1 MIMIW
6 KVAPAIAA
14 GNTLIVKT
22 PEAAP
27 LVGQKLAALIVEAGF
42 PPGVINIL
50 CGEGKIA
57 GQALAEHGGVRK
69 ISFTGSTAV
78 GRQIMKA
85 AAGSNLKKVSL
96 ELGGKGPSIVFADAD
111 MDNALFW
118 TILGFTANSGQVC
131 VAGSRIY
138 VQEAIYEQFLAKF
151 QEKLAGPAAYGDALD
166 PSTTKGPLINKA
178 QHERVLGHIARA
190 KEEGVRLLLG
200 GEALGDQG
208 YFVANT
214 VFADVSDDAAIVRE
228 EVFGP
233 VTVCAYALRMLSDM
247 TNNAVG
253 YLQVQDGARSY

>member
-1 MIMIW
+1 MIMMW

-27 LVGQKLAALIVEAGF
+27 LIGQKLAALILEAGF
-42 PPGVINIL
+42 PAGVINVL
-50 CGEGKIA
+50 CGEGRIA
-57 GQALAEHGGVRK
+57 GQALAEHMGVRK

-111 MDNALFW
+111 LDNALFW
-118 TILGFTANSGQVC
+118 TVLGFTANSGQVC

-138 VQEAIYEQFLAKF
+138 VQEDIYDKFLDSF
-151 QEKLAGPAAYGDALD
+151 RQRLAGPAVYGDPLD
-166 PSTTKGPLINKA
+166 PKTTKGPLINKA
-178 QHERVLGHIARA
+178 QYERVLDHIVRA
-190 KEEGVRLLLG
+190 KNEGVRLLLG
-200 GEALGDQG
+200 GEALGDKG

-214 VFADVSDDAAIVRE
+214 AFVDVPDDAAIMSE

-233 VTVCAYALRMLSDM
+233 VTVGVPACVLCF
-247 TNNAVG
+247 
-253 YLQVQDGARSY
+253 AR